1 MHSDVSASFLAGK
14 VFLAFGKLREPMTP
28 SQQKAQAAW
37 NRIELLGGGG
47 VWDGEMCVVSLAKSC
62 VKDDDLALFD
72 DFPFVQILDISDT
85 EISNEGLAQLDQL
98 TGLQSLVAINTKI
111 QREHPSVAVRAT
123 PIPKGSI
130 NPFTGKPF

>member
-1 MHSDVSASFLAGK
+1 M
-14 VFLAFGKLREPMTP
+14 
-28 SQQKAQAAW
+28 
-37 NRIELLGGGG
+37 
-47 VWDGEMCVVSLAKSC
+47 WDGEMCVVSLAKSC

-111 QREHPSVAVRAT
+111 TDQGLSQFQREHPSVAVRAT